1 VIPPHKTAASST
13 SVSRWVHSLD
23 ALTIL
28 AIGIGGFLLVHG
40 GAIFRVAGFRISLRS
55 GWRPFAWAVAFACVR
70 HVLQRRPAIH
80 QSIAAHIVALTKTGH
95 ALADDLALLY
105 QARADAAIT
114 SPTGRRRRLVEGV
127 GVVLLFAALTCV
139 MTYPQVRQMDRV
151 SVDTADPL
159 LSTWRLSWFAHQLP
173 RDPLHLYDAN
183 IFYPERRTLAYSDAM
198 LVPSLTIAPAIWL
211 GMHQLFAYNLLL
223 LSGFALSGAAMF
235 LLVRSLTH
243 HVGAAFFA
251 GFVFAFLP
259 FRFMHYAHLE
269 LQMSY
274 WMPLCLWSLH
284 KCVAGGRMRDGL
296 LTGLFFAL
304 QMLSS
309 WYYGIFFATF
319 LVPAGVAIL
328 IGEGLKKAVRAIR
341 PLVLG
346 AALALVLIVPF
357 AIPYFQARESLG
369 DRPVSEIQFYS
380 ATPQNYL
387 GAHAR
392 NALFGPITTA
402 WGGQERELFQGVAVP
417 LIALAGLWPPLSAA
431 RIGYALGLLLAFES
445 SLGMN
450 GVLYPWLHEHVL
462 PYRGLRV
469 PARMAMVVGLA
480 LAILGGYGVARIC
493 TGLRSSRSAALACT
507 FLILL
512 AFAEYRSTLVLKRIW
527 RVPPPAYAALPP
539 GRQAVLLN
547 LPFVAPDA
555 ALEPFYMYFSTF
567 RWDLLVNGYSG
578 FSSRAYADLLTL
590 MRVFPSDEA
599 FAALR
604 ARGVEFIIV
613 HGAFYRVGDYDR
625 IVTRLSGRRELQLVG
640 TYRWDGRETRVY
652 RMTTPGAPP

>member
-1 VIPPHKTAASST
+1 VIAPHKT
-13 SVSRWVHSLD
+13 SVSPKLVSRLVHVLD
-23 ALTIL
+23 ALTIV
-28 AIGIGGFLLVHG
+28 AILLGAFLLLHG
-40 GAIFRVAGFRISLRS
+40 GDVVYVAGFRISLRS
-55 GWRPFAWAVAFACVR
+55 GWRPLAWAAVFVCLR

-80 QSIAAHIVALTKTGH
+80 QSMAAHVVALTTGRR
-95 ALADDLALLY
+95 ALADDLVLLHDAGTP
-105 QARADAAIT
+105 ARAA
-114 SPTGRRRRLVEGV
+114 SSGGGRRQLAWGAGV
-127 GVVLLFAALTCV
+127 LLLFAALTCV
-139 MTYPQVRQMDRV
+139 MTYPQARQMDRV

-159 LSTWRLSWFAHQLP
+159 LSTWRLAWFAHQLP

-198 LVPSLTIAPAIWL
+198 LVPSLTIAPAVWL
-211 GMHQLFAYNLLL
+211 GMHQLLAYNLLL

-243 HVGAAFFA
+243 HVGAALFA

-284 KCVAGGRMRDGL
+284 KCAAGGRMRDGV

-319 LVPAGVAIL
+319 LLPVGGAIL
-328 IGEGLKKAVRAIR
+328 LGEGLKKAARAIK
-341 PLVLG
+341 PLVAG

-357 AIPYFQARESLG
+357 AIPYFQARQSLG

-387 GAHAR
+387 GAHQR
-392 NALFGPITTA
+392 NALFGPITA
-402 WGGQERELFQGVAVP
+402 QWGGQERELFQGVAVP
-417 LIALAGLWPPLSAA
+417 LIALVGLWPPLSAA
-431 RIGYALGLLLAFES
+431 RIGYTLGLLLAFES

-450 GVLYPWLHEHVL
+450 GVLYPWLHEQVL
-462 PYRGLRV
+462 PYLGLRV
-469 PARMAMVVGLA
+469 PARMAMVVGLT

-493 TGLRSSRSAALACT
+493 TRLRSRRSGALACT
-507 FLILL
+507 FLVLL

-527 RVPPPAYAALPP
+527 RAPPPAYAALPAD
-539 GRQAVLLN
+539 RTTVLLN

-567 RWDLLVNGYSG
+567 RWDSLVNGYSG
-578 FSSRAYADLLTL
+578 FSSRAYVELLDL
-590 MRVFPSDEA
+590 MRTFPNDEA
-599 FAALR
+599 FAELR
-604 ARGVEFIIV
+604 ARGVEFVIV
-613 HGAFYRVGDYDR
+613 HGAFYRIGAYDR
-625 IVTRLSGRRELQLVG
+625 LVTELSGRRELQLIG
-640 TYRWDGRETRVY
+640 SYRWEGRETRVY
-652 RMTTPGAPP
+652 RMTNQPPRP